1 VAGNCPPQFF
11 IFHSHLVTM
20 LRVVANRVYTYP
32 MPLPITQ
39 SPIAPGFI
47 DLGLGDPAFSL
58 LPLELLRDSAAE
70 CFARGDNSFLQY
82 GAEQGNGPFREALA
96 EFLSRGYGLPVG
108 PESLFATHGA
118 SGALDLTCTLFTRRG
133 DTIFVEEPSY
143 FLALRIFR
151 DHDLHIVPIPT
162 DAEGLIVES
171 VEERVSAARPKFI
184 YTIPTFQNP
193 SGQTLSAERRA
204 HLVALAREHN
214 FLIVADEVY
223 HFLDYTR
230 KPPAPF
236 ATYAADGN
244 VIAVNSFSKILAP
257 GLRLG
262 WIQADAETIKRFFTC
277 GLLDSGGGLN
287 PFASAVVREPL
298 EKGAVE
304 KNIEKLKTVYRSRAQ
319 RMELAL
325 KKYIPAA
332 QFETPEGGF
341 FFWVRLPGMDTFMLQ
356 KKAEAFRV
364 GFRPGI
370 RFSSADG
377 LKDFIRLSFVHFEED
392 EIEEGIIRLR
402 NCVEAA

>member
-1 VAGNCPPQFF
+1 
-11 IFHSHLVTM
+11 
-20 LRVVANRVYTYP
+20 
-32 MPLPITQ
+32 MPLPIIQ
-39 SPIAPGFI
+39 SPIASGFI
-47 DLGLGDPAFSL
+47 DLGLGDPDPLL
-58 LPLELLRDSAAE
+58 LPLDLLRESAAE

-96 EFLSRGYGLPVG
+96 DFLSRGYGLPVK
-108 PESLFATHGA
+108 PESLFITHGA
-118 SGALDLTCTLFTRRG
+118 SGALDLTCTLFTHPG

-151 DHDLHIVPIPT
+151 DHGLRILPIPT
-162 DAEGLIVES
+162 DADGVIVEA
-171 VEERVSAARPKFI
+171 VEEKLSAARPKFI

-204 HLVALAREHN
+204 RLVALAREHN
-214 FLIVADEVY
+214 FLIVVDEVY

-236 ATYAADGN
+236 AAYTADGN

-262 WIQADAETIKRFFTC
+262 WIQSDAETVKRFVTC

-287 PFASAVVREPL
+287 PFASAVVRETL
-298 EKGAVE
+298 EKGGVE
-304 KNIEKLKTVYRSRAQ
+304 INIQKLKTVYRSRAQ
-319 RMELAL
+319 RMESAL

-332 QFETPEGGF
+332 QFHTPEGGF
-341 FFWVRLPGMDTFMLQ
+341 FFWVRLPGMDTSVLQ
-356 KKAEAFRV
+356 KKAEAFQV

-377 LKDFIRLSFVHFEED
+377 LRDFMRLSFVHFEAD
-392 EIEEGIIRLR
+392 EIEEGITRLR
-402 NCVEAA
+402 DCVEAG